1 MRLAKIVSFVVVL
14 AAMGMGG
21 RADLRADEGMWT
33 FNNLPTAY
41 LKSKYQF
48 EPTPEWSEHL
58 MKSSVRFNVG
68 GSASF
73 VSSTGL
79 VLTNHHVAADTLHK
93 ISSEKKNYYQ
103 DGFLAKSLEEE
114 IKAPDLELNQLVSI
128 EDVTARINAAVNDK
142 MTPAE
147 AGEARRAEMARIE
160 KESQDKTGL
169 RSDVITLYGGGRYHL
184 YRFKRYT
191 DVRLVWAPEA
201 SIAFFGGDP
210 DNFEYPRYDL
220 DATLFR
226 VYEDG
231 KPAKIEHFLKWS
243 ENGAAENELIFV
255 AGNPGRTSRIFT
267 VDALK
272 FQRDKRVPYVL
283 DFLRRREILLSLY
296 GERSEE
302 NERRARDDY
311 FGVQNSRKAYMGMIQ
326 GLQDPAFIAQKEREE
341 KSLID
346 KLKSNPKTAKYADA
360 WTQVSKSQQ
369 RRSELHGKALNLGTR
384 LVGLAQTLVQMA
396 DEDAK
401 PSEKRLREYRD
412 SNRESLEQ
420 DLFSPAPIY
429 KDLEQVILADLIA
442 RAIEIRGADDE
453 LVVKILDGKSPQAR
467 AADLV
472 SGTKIDSVEVRKQL
486 AKGGKA
492 AIDGSQDP
500 MILLARLIDADD
512 RYYTKQF
519 EEIEEMERQ
528 AYAMIAEANFAEKG
542 ESTYPDATFSL
553 RLAFGTVAG
562 YEENGKQLPAW
573 TTMGGAFDHE
583 KAHNAKDPWK
593 LPESWHTHRTDIDAA
608 TPLNFVSTADI
619 IGGNSGSPVVNKDL
633 ELVGLIFDGNIQSLT
648 ADYFYSD
655 QQSRATS
662 VHSSAIRE
670 ALSNIY
676 GADRIVQELGK

>member
-1 MRLAKIVSFVVVL
+1 MKFAKITSGVAM
-14 AAMGMGG
+14 AATLLIGW
-21 RADLRADEGMWT
+21 LSPLNADEGMWL
-33 FNNLPTAY
+33 FNNLPMGY

-73 VSSTGL
+73 VSSNGL

-93 ISSEKKNYYQ
+93 ISSEKNNYYR
-103 DGFLAKSLEEE
+103 DGFLAQTLADE
-114 IKAPDLELNQLVSI
+114 IQAPDLELNQLVSI
-128 EDVTARINAAVNDK
+128 EDVTARINSAVNES
-142 MTPAE
+142 MSTAE
-147 AGEARRAEMARIE
+147 AGEARRAEIAKIE
-160 KESQDKTGL
+160 KESLDKTGL
-169 RSDVITLYGGGRYHL
+169 RSDVVTLYGGGRYHL

-201 SIAFFGGDP
+201 AIAFFGGDA

-231 KPAKIEHFLKWS
+231 KPAQIEHFLKWS
-243 ENGAAENELIFV
+243 ENGPAEHELVFV

-283 DFLRRREILLSLY
+283 EFLRRREVLLTLFSQ
-296 GERSEE
+296 RSEE
-302 NERRARDDY
+302 NERRARDEL
-311 FGVQNSRKAYMGMIQ
+311 FGIQNSRKAYTGMIQ

-341 KSLID
+341 KSLIA

-360 WTQVSKSQQ
+360 WKQVSQAQQ
-369 RRSELHGKALNLGTR
+369 RRN
-384 LVGLAQTLVQMA
+384 GLTLVQMA
-396 DEDAK
+396 EEDTK
-401 PSEKRLREYRD
+401 PSEKRLSEFRD
-412 SNRESLEQ
+412 SNRPSLEQ

-429 KDLEQVILADLIA
+429 KDLEQIVLADLIA
-442 RAIEIRGADDE
+442 RAMEMRGADDE
-453 LVVKILDGKSPQAR
+453 LVLKILDGKSPQAR
-467 AADLV
+467 AAELIN
-472 SGTKIDSVEVRKQL
+472 GTKLDTVEARKEL
-486 AKGGKA
+486 AQGGRA
-492 AIDGSQDP
+492 AIDASQDT
-500 MILLARLIDADD
+500 MILLAKLIDADD
-512 RYYTKQF
+512 RHFTKVT

-528 AYAMIAEANFAEKG
+528 AYAVISEALFAEKG

-553 RLAFGTVAG
+553 RLAFGTVEG
-562 YEENGKQLPAW
+562 YEENGKQLPPW

-583 KAHNAKDPWK
+583 TAHKAKDPWK
-593 LPESWHTHRTDIDAA
+593 LPESWHKHRADFDAS

-633 ELVGLIFDGNIQSLT
+633 EVVGLIFDGNIQSLT
-648 ADYFYSD
+648 SNYFYSD
-655 QQSRATS
+655 KESRSTS

-670 ALSNIY
+670 ALANIY
-676 GADRIVQELGK
+676 GAERIAKELGN